1 MLLDSHIHV
10 GQYHEYYFSPKD
22 VHKLMEECGVD
33 YYAVSSTTI
42 CEENY
47 ERAVHEIEE
56 LVSLDSRRVLPVMWI
71 TPEGLKGNIAWY
83 LESDIHWKC
92 IKIHPFL
99 HKGVW
104 ESSDSRMIEVV
115 EIAKELDVPLLIHT
129 GYDKCCNSGKYEPI
143 IKHYPEVDFILA
155 HGRPAKESVRLMNQY
170 DNVYVDSAFMDIEE
184 LIYIINNGRDDHFLW
199 GTDMCIPKYFHPQ
212 INIPCYYTEK
222 LSAFR
227 KICSEEQYRR
237 VTYMNATKV
246 FNVNNIIT

>member
-115 EIAKELDVPLLIHT
+115 DIARELKVPILIHT
-129 GYDKCCNSGKYEPI
+129 GEDPSCHSQLFEPVI
-143 IKHYPEVDFILA
+143 RSEPDITFILA
-155 HGRPAKESVRLMNQY
+155 HGRPLQEALKLSKKFANA
-170 DNVYVDSAFMDIEE
+170 YVDSAFMPVADMKAFIDAGLENK
-184 LIYIINNGRDDHFLW
+184 LLW
-199 GTDMCIPKYFHPQ
+199 GTDMCIPKYFHPE
-212 INIPCYYTEK
+212 IDIPTYYKEK
-222 LSAFR
+222 LTAFR